1 MRAKMQIQKIEQHQ
15 TQEIL
20 TMTCVAKNGSY
31 PEDGLDEDNQFAKFS
46 PSGSLTLTVA
56 NPALLGKFKPGEKYY
71 LDFSKAE

>member
-20 TMTCVAKNGSY
+20 TMNCVCKTGGY
-31 PEDGLDEDNQFAKFS
+31 GDDGLDEDNQFAKFS
-46 PSGSLTLTVA
+46 PSGSLTITVS